1 MIYLLIFILAT
12 IIWLVLRQICKY
24 VLIYQQERIDVQN
37 LSFIDMSNYN
47 REKPKKVKSCIG
59 YEWRLDDILT
69 YDASG
74 RSIRGPIEY

>member
-1 MIYLLIFILAT
+1 M
-12 IIWLVLRQICKY
+12 CKY
-24 VLIYQQERIDVQN
+24 VLSCQQERINDIQN

-47 REKPKKVKSCIG
+47 REKPKKFKSCIG